1 MVSFQKNYGIYY
13 SMLCITGL
21 WPFYQSTLS
30 KIQRTFYSV
39 CTLCCIVVQVSS
51 IQNVE
56 LTLDNLLRM
65 LSFTCPMALFL
76 LRYLCFIYNF
86 SILETFIHAI
96 ENDCNT
102 LKNSTELRI
111 LMKRIEESKNVILIY
126 LGMSCTGIFMS
137 FCMFVVPTFL
147 HSKHQLYYL
156 HNLGF
161 YFVEQNRRTDWV
173 CLNAAVTTCFG
184 LLAVACTEAS
194 FSVFCLYLCGLYE
207 IVSYRIR
214 TAVDNGAKCIQS
226 KPIDIRPAV
235 NLHQKALK
243 LGYGIARGVVVSYLA
258 ALLMV
263 VCSFAVN
270 LYRIF
275 LLLLEMKKIDE
286 IVISIVMVASHFI
299 IMFVFNHDG
308 QKLVTSSG
316 QLFHQTYDS
325 LWYYI
330 PLKTQKVLLF
340 ILTNTTAEVQINL
353 AGLFVPSFQGFS
365 RLPFR

>member
-86 SILETFIHAI
+86 SIFSFRVTLAGNVHPRNRKRLQHAEKFDRVKDINETY
-96 ENDCNT
+96 
-102 LKNSTELRI
+102 R
-111 LMKRIEESKNVILIY
+111 RVEECDSNIS
-126 LGMSCTGIFMS
+126 G
-137 FCMFVVPTFL
+137 
-147 HSKHQLYYL
+147 
-156 HNLGF
+156 
-161 YFVEQNRRTDWV
+161 RTDWV

-365 RLPFR
+365 RMMSSSFSYFTVIYSVQ

>member
-126 LGMSCTGIFMS
+126 
-137 FCMFVVPTFL
+137 
-147 HSKHQLYYL
+147 
-156 HNLGF
+156 LGF

-365 RLPFR
+365 RMMSSSFSYFTVIYSVQ